1 MLVCVSGF
9 LCAQSGNQPKF
20 SVSGTVVNSATSQP
34 IPKALVQANGKVAMT
49 DADGH
54 FEVDGVAG
62 PNLVLS
68 ARRPGF
74 NETGMSQVNRKMDSN
89 LENITVKLVPQ
100 SKISGRILDRD
111 GEPVEG
117 VLVQCSA
124 REIVNGRKQ
133 WQPRGSVSTD
143 ETGSYVMEDLMPGTY
158 ILHTREKQLYFTQPK
173 TEAARYVFPP
183 TYYPDSPTQELA
195 QSLTLTPGGEA
206 RADFSLQAVRGTR
219 ITMTTVPEASNVM
232 TSIFQGEDQFGGSSA
247 RMSKT
252 GEFIFP
258 AVPPGTWNIVA
269 RGPFG
274 PRQGEGNEPA
284 MYGEIQV
291 EVGATDID
299 NLKLPLGKLADI
311 TATVSGQENAG
322 VQLQLF
328 SKNGTMTNELSA
340 TPGGESVMS
349 GVSPGSYRVVARSAG
364 STGCVTALTSGS
376 QDLLHDDLVVSA
388 GATVPAIQAVVSSNC
403 PQLTVNSSSGQTATV
418 VVTSDNKQFEPQLG
432 YISSQSGAVING
444 LTEGDYKVCA
454 FDDITDLEYAN
465 PEALRDFKCSSV
477 HLEAG
482 QKATVQAEINER
494 RPK

>member
-1 MLVCVSGF
+1 
-9 LCAQSGNQPKF
+9 
-20 SVSGTVVNSATSQP
+20 
-34 IPKALVQANGKVAMT
+34 
-49 DADGH
+49 
-54 FEVDGVAG
+54 
-62 PNLVLS
+62 
-68 ARRPGF
+68 
-74 NETGMSQVNRKMDSN
+74 
-89 LENITVKLVPQ
+89 
-100 SKISGRILDRD
+100 
-111 GEPVEG
+111 
-117 VLVQCSA
+117 
-124 REIVNGRKQ
+124 
-133 WQPRGSVSTD
+133 
-143 ETGSYVMEDLMPGTY
+143 
-158 ILHTREKQLYFTQPK
+158 
-173 TEAARYVFPP
+173 
-183 TYYPDSPTQELA
+183 
-195 QSLTLTPGGEA
+195 
-206 RADFSLQAVRGTR
+206 
-219 ITMTTVPEASNVM
+219 
-232 TSIFQGEDQFGGSSA
+232 
-247 RMSKT
+247 
-252 GEFIFP
+252 
-258 AVPPGTWNIVA
+258 
-269 RGPFG
+269 
-274 PRQGEGNEPA
+274 